1 MGIRGLTEL
10 TQFFDRYII
19 DGITNG
25 VGIAS
30 FFIGEG
36 IKSMGGGRIS
46 SYLFFYL
53 FYASIS
59 LFIFLFFL

>member
-36 IKSMGGGRIS
+36 IKSMGGR
-46 SYLFFYL
+46 
-53 FYASIS
+53 
-59 LFIFLFFL
+59 